1 MMKDLFNAILRIKVK
16 IALHFYFSKIKVY
29 NKNNIPKNK
38 AILLV
43 ANHQNALVDPLL
55 VATHTRLNPYFL
67 TRASVFN
74 KSFIA
79 KMLDFIRMIPI
90 YRVRDGIGNM
100 EKNKETFEKSTE
112 VLLKKGTIVIFGE
125 GNHNIHRNMRPLK
138 KGFARIAYQALDAN
152 PDLDLVIL
160 PVGLNYG
167 NHQRTGSKVSIL
179 FGPTI
184 DPKVFYPQFD
194 PLIKAVEEALEP
206 LVSHIP
212 EENYDQI
219 QEELILN
226 RIDLTE
232 PEDVRSFLSGHSNS
246 PVPKP
251 YSPPYFTNK
260 VMKVFHFPIYWIWLL
275 IAPKIEDPAFTA
287 TFKFV
292 IGLVAVPLW
301 YIFILIGLPLLGFET
316 WAFSWAFLGFVYLLA
331 NRNGQG

>member
-1 MMKDLFNAILRIKVK
+1 MMKDLFNAILRIKIK

-29 NKNNIPKNK
+29 GKNNIPKNK

-55 VATHTRLNPYFL
+55 VATHTRLKPYFL

-79 KMLDFIRMIPI
+79 KLLDFIRMIPI

-112 VLLKKGTIVIFGE
+112 VLFKKGTIVIFGE

-138 KGFARIAYQALDAN
+138 KGFARIAYQALEAN

-167 NHQRTGSKVSIL
+167 NHQRTGSKVSIF

-232 PEDVRSFLSGHSNS
+232 PENVRSFLSGHSNS
-246 PVPKP
+246 PDPKP

-275 IAPKIEDPAFTA
+275 IAPKIEDPAFIA

-316 WAFSWAFLGFVYLLA
+316 WAFSWAFLGLVYLLA